1 MTKTRIMKR
10 RSFIGIV
17 GGAALAVGTA
27 AYSSSDK
34 HSLVRDNIKAA
45 AESVDTLLPA
55 EREILYLASLA
66 PSGHNTQPWL
76 VEYIEPYRWI
86 IGNDRSRW
94 LPAVDQTQR
103 ETILS
108 IGAFL
113 QNLEYAAGAFGYTC
127 AWNLLAATNQDERVM
142 EVKLTKT
149 GAKSDFDTEK
159 IQTRRTV
166 RSHYRRELIRKEDL
180 DHIVGSE
187 SDGFHYLPA
196 GGKESEFVNEQT
208 IEANRIQ
215 AYRDPAQEELADWI
229 RFSSKAAE
237 KYRDGLTTASMEIDG
252 IPGFIVRNFYNKEN
266 VMSKDFRDQG
276 IDKVRSQVSQSAGWI
291 LLTSKDSSV
300 ETLLE
305 CGRRLQRLLLRIRE
319 RNIAIHPMTQILE
332 ERSTQEVLNDS
343 INLNETVQFILRTGY
358 LDQYPRPVSLRRPVD
373 WFLRK

>member
-1 MTKTRIMKR
+1 MTKTRTMNR

-27 AYSSSDK
+27 AYSLSDK

-45 AESVDTLLPA
+45 AESIDTLLPA
-55 EREILYLASLA
+55 ETEILYLASLA
-66 PSGHNTQPWL
+66 PSGHNTQPWF
-76 VEYIEPYRWI
+76 VEYIEPYHWI
-86 IGNDRSRW
+86 IANDRSRW
-94 LPAVDQTQR
+94 LPAVDPTQR

-113 QNLEYAAGAFGYTC
+113 QNLEYAAGSFGYSC
-127 AWNLLAATNQDERVM
+127 AWKLLATTNQDERVM
-142 EVKLTKT
+142 EVNLTKT

-159 IQTRRTV
+159 IKTRRTV
-166 RSHYRRELIRKEDL
+166 RSHYRHELISKQDL

-187 SDGFHYLPA
+187 SDDLHYLPA
-196 GGKESEFVNEQT
+196 GGKESQCVNELT
-208 IEANRIQ
+208 VEANRIQ

-229 RFSSKAAE
+229 RFSSSDAE
-237 KYRDGLTTASMEIDG
+237 KFRDGLTTASMEIDG
-252 IPGFIVRNFYNKEN
+252 IPGFIVRNFYSKEG

-276 IDKVRSQVSQSAGWI
+276 IDKVRSQVSRSAGWI

-300 ETLLE
+300 ATLLE
-305 CGRRLQRLLLRIRE
+305 SGRRLQRLLLRIRE

-332 ERSTQEVLNDS
+332 ERSTQEVLNVS

-358 LDQYPRPVSLRRPVD
+358 LDQYPQPVSLRRPVD

>member
-1 MTKTRIMKR
+1 MNR

-27 AYSSSDK
+27 AYSLSDRY
-34 HSLVRDNIKAA
+34 SLVRDNIKAA
-45 AESVDTLLPA
+45 AESVGTLLSA

-66 PSGHNTQPWL
+66 PSGHHTQPWL
-76 VEYIEPYRWI
+76 VEYIEPYHWI

-94 LPAVDQTQR
+94 LPAVDPTQR

-142 EVKLTKT
+142 EVKHTKT
-149 GAKSDFDTEK
+149 GAKSDFDIEK
-159 IQTRRTV
+159 IKTRRTV
-166 RSHYRRELIRKEDL
+166 RSNYRSELISKEDL
-180 DHIVGSE
+180 DHIAGSK

-196 GGKESEFVNEQT
+196 GGKESQFISEQT

-215 AYRDPAQEELADWI
+215 AYRDPAQQELADWI
-229 RFSSKAAE
+229 RFSNQDAE
-237 KYRDGLTTASMEIDG
+237 KYRDGLTTASMEIEG
-252 IPGFIVRNFYNKEN
+252 ISGLLVRNFYSKESA
-266 VMSKDFRDQG
+266 MSNDFRDQG
-276 IDKVRSQVSQSAGWI
+276 IDKVRSQVSRSAGWI
-291 LLTSKDSSV
+291 LLSTRDSSV
-300 ETLLE
+300 ETLLD

-332 ERSTQEVLNDS
+332 ERSTQQVFSDS
-343 INLNETVQFILRTGY
+343 IDLNETVQFILRTGY
-358 LDQYPRPVSLRRPVD
+358 LDQYPRPVSLRRPVGC
-373 WFLRK
+373 FLRR